1 VRKKM
6 DLPLANNQIKLLR
19 EKGIITEKETAF
31 KSGDLIVA
39 EHVITGDRRIVDNAS
54 AALLESR
61 GLLKG

>member
-1 VRKKM
+1 M

-54 AALLESR
+54 TVLLESR